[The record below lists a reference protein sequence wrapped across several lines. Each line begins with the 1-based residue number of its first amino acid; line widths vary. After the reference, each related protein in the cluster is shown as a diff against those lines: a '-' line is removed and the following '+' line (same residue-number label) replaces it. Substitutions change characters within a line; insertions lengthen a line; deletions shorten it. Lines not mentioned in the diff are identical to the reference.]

1 MRRLF
6 AFGCL
11 CILAFPGI
19 AAAEW
24 HLTPLV
30 GLTFAGNTNLI
41 DPDLATGETHTNF
54 GGSVSLLG
62 GGLFGVE
69 GLIVFT
75 PGFFKS
81 DLDLV
86 QSSQSIAMM
95 GNVVL
100 TAPRRWTEYSLRPF
114 VSGGVGLMHV
124 SYEERISALLPGPV
138 SENIAGFNIGGGAVG
153 FFTPRTG
160 VRFDLR
166 YYSNLYGQNSDVV
179 FGTEDTKIHLRYMTF
194 TVGLVL
200 RR

>member
-11 CILAFPGI
+11 CILALPRT

-30 GLTFAGNTNLI
+30 GLTFAGNTSLI
-41 DPDLATGETHTNF
+41 DPDLATGETHINF

-69 GLIVFT
+69 GLVVFT

-114 VSGGVGLMHV
+114 VSGGLGLMHV
-124 SYEERISALLPGPV
+124 AFEERIAALLPGPV
-138 SENIAGFNIGGGAVG
+138 SENIAAFNIGGGAVG
-153 FFTPRTG
+153 FFSPRTG

-166 YYSNLYGQNSDVV
+166 YYSNLFGQNSDVV
-179 FGTEDTKIHLRYMTF
+179 FGGPDNKIHLRYVTF